1 MMPVAFDRLSERV
14 CAASA
19 WLLLVT
25 CAAAPPAAL
34 AASFVTF
41 ESGQVRPLALSPDG
55 AQLFAVNT
63 PDDTLEIFT
72 VGASGVTHAGSVPV
86 GMEPVAVAVRSN
98 SEVWVVN
105 HLSDSVSVVDV
116 GSTPPRVTR
125 TLLVGDEP
133 RDIVFAGAGGNRAF
147 ITTAHR
153 GQNSPVD
160 PQLTTAGVGRADVWV
175 FDATNLGSALGGTP
189 STIITLFGDTPRALA
204 ASPDGS
210 TVYAAIFHSG
220 NRTTTVSEGA
230 VCDGGANAGPCLV
243 SGVTMPGGVPGPDTN
258 VDGVPHPETGL
269 IVKFNSTTNHWED
282 TLGRNW
288 DNAVRFSLP
297 DKDVFAINANANPP
311 AQTGTVFTGVGTIL
325 FNMVVNPVS
334 GNVYVTNTD
343 AHNEVRFEGP
353 GVFGGSTV
361 RGHLHEADITVLSG
375 SAVMPRH
382 LNKHIDYSVVP
393 SPKSVGQKSLAIPV
407 GMAVSSDG
415 STLYVTAF
423 GSSKI
428 GIFNTTAL
436 ENDSFV
442 PDTANQIAVSGGGP
456 SGVVLDEARGHLYVL
471 TRFDNSVKIVDPTL
485 RKEIGQV
492 ALHNPEPASVVQG
505 RHFLYDAAYTSS
517 NGEAAC
523 ASCHI
528 FGDFDSLG
536 WDLGDPDNSVLNNP
550 NPFRVGPIGD
560 PDFHPM
566 KGPMTTQS
574 LRGMVTSGP
583 MHWRGD
589 RTGGNDPGGN
599 ALDSAAAFKKF
610 NVAFGGLLGR
620 NKPLADAEMQAFT
633 DFVLQVTYP
642 PNPIRP
648 LDNSLTPDQQAGRNF
663 FMSANRSDTAQPCH
677 GCHQL
682 DPARGFFGTD
692 GFSSFENETQQL
704 KIPQLRNMYQKVGM
718 FGMPAISSFLNP
730 GDNAF
735 MGDQVRGFGF
745 LHDGSVDTLFRFH
758 NADVFNQSI
767 LNPGGFPAGPTGDQL
782 RGQVE
787 QFMFAFDSNL
797 APVVGQQVTLTNTNA
812 ATVGSR
818 IDLLIAR
825 AAAGECDLIVKGTV
839 TGEPR
844 GAYRTAAGVFQTDR
858 AAQAPVSEAA
868 LRALAATPGQ
878 ELTYT
883 CVPPGSGLRAGVD
896 RDEDGF
902 LDGDERD
909 AGSDPAS
916 ALSQPI
922 TCAAGG
928 TIDKAALKVSKNADP
943 AGDESLSVHGQ
954 WQVATLA
961 PTIDPIANGF
971 NFKVVDPVG
980 GTVFDRRVPP
990 GAPAGKGAPGWT
1002 VNRSGT
1008 KWTYKDSSGAAT
1020 GGITKVV
1027 VTNSSSK
1034 TPGLYKFTIT
1044 GKKANFQVGTGEVPV
1059 ELFIV
1064 LGGAAQDA
1072 AGQCATIAFND
1083 ASGAK
1088 PRCAFIG
1095 GNNVLNCR

>member
-1 MMPVAFDRLSERV
+1 MLPSPFDWPLQRVRRAFAWIGVLTIAVVPSAR
-14 CAASA
+14 ASS
-19 WLLLVT
+19 L
-25 CAAAPPAAL
+25 
-34 AASFVTF
+34 VTF
-41 ESGQVRPLALSPDG
+41 ESGQVRPLAQSPDG
-55 AQLFAVNT
+55 TRLFAVNT
-63 PDDTLEIFT
+63 PDGALEIFDI
-72 VGASGVTHAGSVPV
+72 GDAGLTHTASVPV
-86 GMEPVAVAVRSN
+86 GMEPVAVAAHGN
-98 SEVWVVN
+98 NEVWVVN

-147 ITTAHR
+147 VTTAHR

-160 PQLTTAGVGRADVWV
+160 PQLTTPGVGRADVWV

-189 STIITLFGDTPRALA
+189 LTIITLFGDTPRALA
-204 ASPDGS
+204 ATADGS

-220 NRTTTVSEGA
+220 NQTTAISEGV
-230 VCDGGANAGPCLV
+230 VCNGGANAGPCV
-243 SGVTMPGGVPGPDTN
+243 VGGVTMPGGVPGPDTN
-258 VDGVPHPETGL
+258 IEGVKHPETGL
-269 IVKFNSTTNHWED
+269 IVKYNLASKHWED

-297 DKDVFAINANANPP
+297 DKDVFAISANANPP
-311 AQTGTVFTGVGTIL
+311 VQNGTVFTGVGTVL
-325 FNMVVNPVS
+325 FNMVVNPAT
-334 GNVYVTNTD
+334 GAVYVSNSD

-353 GVFGGSTV
+353 GVFGSSTV
-361 RGHLHEADITVLSG
+361 RGHLHEARITVLSG
-375 SAVMPRH
+375 STATPRH
-382 LNKHIDYSVVP
+382 LNKQIDYSVVP
-393 SPKSVGQKSLAIPV
+393 SPKSVGQKSLAIPL

-428 GIFNTTAL
+428 GIFNTAAL

-442 PDTANQIAVSGGGP
+442 PDTANQITVSGGGP
-456 SGVVLDEARGHLYVL
+456 SGVVLDETRGRLYVL
-471 TRFDNSVKIVDPTL
+471 TRFDNALKIIDPAL
-485 RKEIGQV
+485 RKEVGSV

-505 RHFLYDAAYTSS
+505 RRFLYDASYTSS

-550 NPFRVGPIGD
+550 NPFRAGPIGN

-574 LRGMVTSGP
+574 LRGMANAGP

-589 RTGGNDPGGN
+589 RTGGNDPGGS
-599 ALDSAAAFKKF
+599 ALDEDAAFKKF

-620 NKPLADAEMQAFT
+620 NKPLTDAEMQAFT
-633 DFVLQVTYP
+633 DFILQVTYP
-642 PNPIRP
+642 PNPIRA

-663 FMSANRSDTAQPCH
+663 FLGGTASDTFQPCH

-682 DPARGFFGTD
+682 DPASGFFGTD

-704 KIPQLRNMYQKVGM
+704 KIPHLRNLYQKVGM
-718 FGMPAISSFLNP
+718 FGMPDVGSFINS
-730 GDNAF
+730 GNNAF

-745 LHDGSVDTLFRFH
+745 LHDGSIDTIFRFH
-758 NADVFNQSI
+758 DAAVFNQTPA
-767 LNPGGFPAGPTGDQL
+767 NPGGFLAGSAGDTP
-782 RGQVE
+782 RAQVE
-787 QFMFAFDSNL
+787 QFMLAFDSNL
-797 APVVGQQVTLTNTNA
+797 APIVGQQVTLSSTNV
-812 ATVGSR
+812 ATAGPR

-825 AAAGECDLIVKGTV
+825 AAAGECDVIVKGV
-839 TGEPR
+839 VAGEPR
-844 GAYRTAAGVFQTDR
+844 GAYRTAAGTFQTDR
-858 AAQAPVSEAA
+858 AAQARLSDAA
-868 LRALAATPGQ
+868 IRVLAATPGQ

-902 LDGDERD
+902 FDGDERD
-909 AGSDPAS
+909 ADSDPGS

-922 TCAAGG
+922 ACVAGG
-928 TIDKAALKVSKNADP
+928 TIAKPVVKVSKNVDP
-943 AGDESLSVHGQ
+943 AGDESLTVRGQ
-954 WQVATLA
+954 WQVAPLA
-961 PTIDPIANGF
+961 PAIDPLANGF
-971 NFKVVDPVG
+971 NFKVVDVVG
-980 GTVFDRRVPP
+980 ATVFDRAIPP
-990 GAPAGKGAPGWT
+990 GAPAVQGSPGWT
-1002 VNRSGT
+1002 LNGT
-1008 KWTYKDSSGAAT
+1008 GTRWTYKDRTGSST

-1027 VTNSSSK
+1027 VTNR
-1034 TPGLYKFTIT
+1034 TGLYKFSVS
-1044 GKKANFQVGTGEVPV
+1044 GKKANFQVGTGEAPIGLAV
-1059 ELFIV
+1059 V
-1064 LGGAAQDA
+1064 LGGAAQDT
-1072 AGQCATIAFND
+1072 AGQCATVAFND
-1083 ASGAK
+1083 AGGAK
-1088 PRCAFIG
+1088 PSCKFLG